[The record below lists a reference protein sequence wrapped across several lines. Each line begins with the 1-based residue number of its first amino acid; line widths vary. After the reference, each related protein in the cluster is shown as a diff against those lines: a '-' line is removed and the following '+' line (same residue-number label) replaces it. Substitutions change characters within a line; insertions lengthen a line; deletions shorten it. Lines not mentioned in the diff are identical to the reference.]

1 MHKSK
6 INHLKLLTLGQKAKK
21 DEAAKVKY
29 TCASSCRHVDHL
41 RLWKAAIHSSLIENI
56 MGTTQNVTYSC
67 APPTA
72 KSYADC
78 QIRPLSREGSCDKF
92 ESKIC
97 NAKTVSSG
105 AACLSHKVVCSWGS
119 DIFKEFDSYETA
131 SYVFTL

>member
-1 MHKSK
+1 M
-6 INHLKLLTLGQKAKK
+6 
-21 DEAAKVKY
+21 KY

-41 RLWKAAIHSSLIENI
+41 RLLNAAIHSSLIENI

-67 APPTA
+67 VPPTA
-72 KSYADC
+72 KSYAELLEKAALFDSS
-78 QIRPLSREGSCDKF
+78 IDKF

-97 NAKTVSSG
+97 NAKTVLSG
-105 AACLSHKVVCSWGS
+105 AACFSHKVVCSWGS

>member
-1 MHKSK
+1 
-6 INHLKLLTLGQKAKK
+6 
-21 DEAAKVKY
+21 
-29 TCASSCRHVDHL
+29 
-41 RLWKAAIHSSLIENI
+41 

-67 APPTA
+67 VPPTA
-72 KSYADC
+72 KSYAELLEKAALFD
-78 QIRPLSREGSCDKF
+78 SSCDKF

-97 NAKTVSSG
+97 NAKTVLSG